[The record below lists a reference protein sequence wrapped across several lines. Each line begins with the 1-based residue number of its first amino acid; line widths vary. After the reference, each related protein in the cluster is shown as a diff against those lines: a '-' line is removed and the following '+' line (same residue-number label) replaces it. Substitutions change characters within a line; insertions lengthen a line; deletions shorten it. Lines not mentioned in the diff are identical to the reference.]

1 MPSPVIATGE
11 AASDGDGI
19 GTPARLGVL
28 PSPTADDFGGP
39 AKAFSGLEV
48 AGFAGDALAEKKTLS
63 QLDGRGGFAAEAV
76 RDVPKDRDSVPEE
89 RQEDAIYT
97 RPSQLPR
104 LIQAAHRAEN
114 AGTLVVSE
122 DHDDDSQQESSSQT
136 SVVNEFGQPTPF
148 ISSIEQGNTSHR
160 PQHERKISALASL
173 PSQQRT
179 RGLSSPTSPVTA
191 RLVSDDDDLHSKT
204 PTASNT
210 RSPKSENVADDEGD
224 LYNTTPVAIRAV
236 APWQKQDSAD
246 VVISQQPLAASPIE
260 QQAMPRLEKPLPP
273 LPSFGEAKAL
283 DSAAPIAQ
291 DEADGRSEV
300 SAEEPFENASEHRR
314 SEHVGPVDSRHSS
327 VSSLGGA
334 ADTAVD
340 TAANTVALQPNIPPF
355 LTAQAVPAGPIGPI
369 TGPVDEQTGTT
380 EAMISAATQSPIS
393 AAEQHPDGPS
403 IMSPSF
409 NGTTANS
416 AEARPSQPLSR
427 AVNGIP
433 VPESLDSNEVVP
445 VDLTGLAG
453 PPSSTV
459 PLQQHPLHRDSVTK
473 VQPSECEKPRSSQVG
488 ISAAPAVPP
497 SQSGENAS
505 ENKRPRRFSGIFRGS
520 QRMPD
525 VSATIPDSA
534 PAPAP
539 SAISDQYGL
548 EDIHAIDG
556 EHVSSGIPSQ
566 PGGQQEKRRSSI
578 WEAFKRTPSTTS
590 KAQVNG
596 EDPIGNPGAQI
607 HRPPSMRAQKTTSKA
622 TDMVPRANKK
632 PQRAASAAAA
642 PTESKQ
648 KRFSGLGKLFGRS
661 STQGRNSP
669 KPNKLQKV
677 GSTRQAFGPSGSI
690 SGFDKYDTKWGR
702 QAGDGQYPGLNP
714 NLVIPHPPA
723 DLDARGVPIPTPLY
737 APPQGWYS
745 PDDASPSAGIRSKV
759 AATMPQPP
767 SVPHHYRRLHSEG
780 FRRGLQQAQVPEA
793 FRPIEASYGPQA
805 VPIGHPETH
814 QPPVAYPVSTN
825 TELQR
830 QPTLPTKQPYWGSP
844 PPKERQYATGSSRY
858 HLSPQLSNLS
868 QYQHERQARGN
879 PLPTISPV
887 QSAASPQGLLS
898 QQRDVI
904 DSLDQDIAR
913 SPAREYAD
921 QQTPW
926 SIDLPNGREN
936 SRSNSQ
942 PVPARGQR
950 SVPPSQSQAR
960 TPSVDYAPIRSPPP
974 VNMRYSPHG
983 IPMSPQSPEIPGPFP
998 YHALTSPYSTAVPPW
1013 QDHDPQVEGRARA
1026 DDHGYASP
1034 PCTPQSPVRY
1044 NPPSSSGLPT
1054 RQHAGYTNGPPPPHP
1069 RHVLASQQQGPP
1081 SHPQQRHA
1089 QAQQFYPSGQEE
1101 RPLTYQRTLSGY
1113 SGRRDDAAVSEQDL
1127 LIMRGA
1133 SYPGQE
1139 WAPTVYD

>member
-1 MPSPVIATGE
+1 MPSSVVTTGE
-11 AASDGDGI
+11 AASVGDGI

-48 AGFAGDALAEKKTLS
+48 AGIAGDALAKKKICPH
-63 QLDGRGGFAAEAV
+63 LDGRGGFVAEAV
-76 RDVPKDRDSVPEE
+76 RDAPKDRDSVPEK

-97 RPSQLPR
+97 SAFKLPR

-114 AGTLVVSE
+114 AGALAVSK
-122 DHDDDSQQESSSQT
+122 DHDDDLQQESSSQI

-148 ISSIEQGNTSHR
+148 ISSIEEGNTSHR

-191 RLVSDDDDLHSKT
+191 RLFSDDDDLHSKT

-210 RSPKSENVADDEGD
+210 RSPKSENVADDECD

-236 APWQKQDSAD
+236 APWQKQDRAE
-246 VVISQQPLAASPIE
+246 VIISQQPLAASPVE
-260 QQAMPRLEKPLPP
+260 QQAMARLEKPLPP
-273 LPSFGEAKAL
+273 LPSFGGAKAL
-283 DSAAPIAQ
+283 DSAAPVAR

-300 SAEEPFENASEHRR
+300 SAEEPFENASEHQRP
-314 SEHVGPVDSRHSS
+314 EHVGLLDSRHSS
-327 VSSLGGA
+327 VSSLGA

-340 TAANTVALQPNIPPF
+340 TAANTVALQPIVPPF

-369 TGPVDEQTGTT
+369 TAPVNEQTGIT

-393 AAEQHPDGPS
+393 AAEQQPDGQS
-403 IMSPSF
+403 IISPSF
-409 NGTTANS
+409 NGTAANS
-416 AEARPSQPLSR
+416 AEAPSSQPLSR
-427 AVNGIP
+427 DVNDIP

-459 PLQQHPLHRDSVTK
+459 PLEQHPLHRDSITK
-473 VQPSECEKPRSSQVG
+473 VQPSECEKLKSSQVG

-505 ENKRPRRFSGIFRGS
+505 ENRRPRRFSGIFRGS

-578 WEAFKRTPSTTS
+578 WEAFKRTPSTAS
-590 KAQVNG
+590 KAQING
-596 EDPIGNPGAQI
+596 EDPLGNPGAQI
-607 HRPPSMRAQKTTSKA
+607 HRPPSMRAQKTTSKT
-622 TDMVPRANKK
+622 TDMVTRDNKK
-632 PQRAASAAAA
+632 PQRAASAAVA

-669 KPNKLQKV
+669 RPNKLQKV
-677 GSTRQAFGPSGSI
+677 GSTRQAFGPSGSV
-690 SGFDKYDTKWGR
+690 SGFDRYDAKWGR

-745 PDDASPSAGIRSKV
+745 PDDASPSAGIRSRE

-767 SVPHHYRRLHSEG
+767 SAHHHYRRLHSEG
-780 FRRGLQQAQVPEA
+780 FRRALQQAQVPEA
-793 FRPIEASYGPQA
+793 FRPIEASYGQQA
-805 VPIGHPETH
+805 APIGPPEKH

-825 TELQR
+825 TKPQR

-844 PPKERQYATGSSRY
+844 APKERQSATGSSRN
-858 HLSPQLSNLS
+858 HLSPQLSNLF
-868 QYQHERQARGN
+868 QYHHERQAQGD

-904 DSLDQDIAR
+904 DSLDQDIAH

-926 SIDLPNGREN
+926 SINLPNGREN

-960 TPSVDYAPIRSPPP
+960 TLSVDYAPIRSPPP

-983 IPMSPQSPEIPGPFP
+983 IPMSPQPPDIPVPSP
-998 YHALTSPYSTAVPPW
+998 YHALTSPYSTAVPTW
-1013 QDHDPQVEGRARA
+1013 QDYDPQVEGRARA

-1034 PCTPQSPVRY
+1034 PYTPQSPVRY
-1044 NPPSSSGLPT
+1044 NPPSSSGLST
-1054 RQHAGYTNGPPPPHP
+1054 RQHPGYTNRPPPPHP
-1069 RHVLASQQQGPP
+1069 RNVVASQQQGPP
-1081 SHPQQRHA
+1081 SHLQQRHV
-1089 QAQQFYPSGQEE
+1089 QAQHFHPPRPQE
-1101 RPLTYQRTLSGY
+1101 RPLTYQCTLSGY

-1127 LIMRGA
+1127 LVMRGA